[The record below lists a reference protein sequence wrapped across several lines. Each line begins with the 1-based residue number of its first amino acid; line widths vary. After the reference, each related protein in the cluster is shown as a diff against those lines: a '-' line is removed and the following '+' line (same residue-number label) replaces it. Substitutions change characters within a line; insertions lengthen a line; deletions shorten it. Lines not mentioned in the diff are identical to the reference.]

1 MALEDLEG
9 KGSFWKVLEVFAKK
23 ISGWKLWRER
33 TRAPMKFGN
42 FSGFFFGFLGCL
54 EWLGPNCNYF

>member
-33 TRAPMKFGN
+33 TRAPMKLGN
-42 FSGFFFGFLGCL
+42 FSGFFFWIFGVFGVVRT
-54 EWLGPNCNYF
+54 